1 MNIKKIQRFTTKKMR
16 KYLIKD
22 EKHENNIYN
31 LFIKYLQAI
40 REYLKGE
47 SIILMKEKKKLNHED
62 L

>member
-47 SIILMKEKKKLNHED
+47 SIILMKKKKS
-62 L
+62 